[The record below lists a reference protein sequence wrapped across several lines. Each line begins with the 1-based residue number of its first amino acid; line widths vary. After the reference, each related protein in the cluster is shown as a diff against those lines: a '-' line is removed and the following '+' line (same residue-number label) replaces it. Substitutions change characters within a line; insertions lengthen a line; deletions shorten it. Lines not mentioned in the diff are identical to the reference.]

1 MAKNLPAKAGD
12 ACSIP
17 GVGKT
22 PWRRK
27 WQLQYSCLE
36 NPMDRGAWQA
46 IVHGVA
52 KSQTQLSDWACTQSH
67 RMWLYPMN
75 LSWTLSSD
83 SPGMEMSESRS
94 LKNRIA
100 LQCRNMPKGR
110 GLFGR
115 VKAGRSQD
123 YKKGQGVCFN
133 LRPSPSFYYIST
145 FGGYLMMI
153 YPNPH
158 LSFKTPF
165 VFARVY
171 MARSNLGQSLTCG
184 NLELGQSL
192 HMVRT
197 ICNSKARGGQTIQ
210 GGPVQFSHSVV
221 SNCL

>member
-1 MAKNLPAKAGD
+1 
-12 ACSIP
+12 
-17 GVGKT
+17 
-22 PWRRK
+22 
-27 WQLQYSCLE
+27 
-36 NPMDRGAWQA
+36 
-46 IVHGVA
+46 
-52 KSQTQLSDWACTQSH
+52 
-67 RMWLYPMN
+67 
-75 LSWTLSSD
+75 
-83 SPGMEMSESRS
+83 MSESRS

-221 SNCL
+221 SNCLQIEMEDKSIDVSPVLVSGPFCPSSDADNLPLPCVLKIILFPFLK